1 MRKHVDRLS
10 DCKAALTNLYIESVD
25 MSNTYFQ
32 YNIFL
37 SCILDRAL
45 SVNRG
50 YMALAKSN
58 NYFCAVAMLRMQ
70 IENCTRLYGMTLVDD
85 APKYIQSWMGGV
97 KISKFQDVE
106 THKSLSDSYIASKLE
121 KQYKNIAAMYKEAC
135 GFVHFSERQL
145 YDTAKVKSGTRT
157 VNLKVS
163 EEDSLKDEEKYN
175 IDKCMLN
182 VNNILIDIVLNI
194 SKEYVGYDAMQN
206 NRI

>member
-1 MRKHVDRLS
+1 MKKYVDCLS
-10 DCKAALTNLYIESVD
+10 DCKKALINLYAECVD
-25 MSNTYFQ
+25 MSNIHFQ

-37 SCILDRAL
+37 SCVLSRAL
-45 SVNRG
+45 SVNKG
-50 YMALAKSN
+50 YIALTESN

-85 APKYIQSWMGGV
+85 ASKYILEWMKGE
-97 KISKFQDVE
+97 KISSFQDVN
-106 THKSLSDSYIASKLE
+106 THKSLTDSYIASVLE

-135 GFVHFSERQL
+135 RFVHFSERQL

>member
-1 MRKHVDRLS
+1 MKRYVEKLA
-10 DCKAALTNLYIESVD
+10 DCKEALTSLYIESVD
-25 MSNTYFQ
+25 KSNTHFL

-45 SVNRG
+45 SVNKG
-50 YMALAKSN
+50 YRALTESN

-85 APKYIQSWMGGV
+85 ACKYITSWMSGDKV
-97 KISKFQDVE
+97 SKFQDVQ
-106 THKSLSDSYIASKLE
+106 TRKSLSDSYVASILD

-145 YDTAKVKSGTRT
+145 YDTAKVKPGTRT

-163 EEDSLKDEEKYN
+163 EEDLLKEEERHN
-175 IDKCMLN
+175 IDKCMLK
-182 VNNILIDIVLNI
+182 VNNILIDIVKNI
-194 SKEYVGYDAMQN
+194 SKEYVQPTT
-206 NRI
+206 IK

>member
-1 MRKHVDRLS
+1 MKRYVEKLA
-10 DCKAALTNLYIESVD
+10 DCKEALTSLYIESVD
-25 MSNTYFQ
+25 MSNIHFL

-37 SCILDRAL
+37 SCTLDRAL
-45 SVNRG
+45 SVNKG
-50 YMALAKSN
+50 YRALTESN

-85 APKYIQSWMGGV
+85 ACEYIMSWMSGDKV
-97 KISKFQDVE
+97 SKFQDVQ
-106 THKSLSDSYIASKLE
+106 TRKSLSDSYVASILD

-163 EEDSLKDEEKYN
+163 EEDLLKEEERHN
-175 IDKCMLN
+175 IDKCMLK
-182 VNNILIDIVLNI
+182 VNNILIDIVKNI
-194 SKEYVGYDAMQN
+194 SKEYVQPTTVK
-206 NRI
+206 